1 MNRYDRDYREKRR
14 LPFTCNLPY
23 PVMTLTVV
31 LFVFMGAGMVF
42 GQASS
47 GSFTLV
53 AGGLV
58 GGGGTSASASAVIT
72 GVIPTSVSGVTS
84 STNYTAASGVI
95 GIAYTTGLLTAG
107 YAGGAIQTVTP
118 GDHLLKVGY
127 AGELGTA
134 TGTFNYRYGGRVTY
148 TSVPM
153 VAGTGDTLQYNCPA
167 SLFNL
172 RGLEYFFQ
180 VYRGTSIASVGTP
193 TAPYVFRVQYTNEE
207 CRSFQ
212 MGPRIYAIVGVPVS
226 VSGGNTIAD
235 VFVDDLGAFNT
246 EVWRLARWNATTGS
260 YQEYA
265 SAPAVVP
272 GRGYWVITRDLTDFG
287 VAGVSMVPNATYGGN
302 RYLSIPLQAGWNQIA
317 NPFAFP
323 VSLLEAVVND
333 NGTMTSDFTGRIED
347 VGYYYN
353 GSNYFTQTTFD
364 PWDGVFLFAEK
375 AGVELWLRYHEQGT
389 AGKAVVDDLLVEK
402 AAPSWQME
410 LTMTSGD
417 LGDVANYVGVC
428 ADANMGAD
436 VNDYREPPMAP
447 EGVMLAYKLPDGSE
461 GLRRTDYRPEFANGA
476 TWDVV
481 FSEGSDRVVTARGV
495 ESIPQGMEA
504 WLILTNAGTFRLGEG
519 TEVRLPN
526 DVFSAQLV
534 IGNDGYA
541 AGEVSSALPNQFGLS
556 QNFPNP
562 FNPTTSIRFAL
573 PQACHVELVVY
584 NMLGQKVRTLVD
596 QRMDAGHQLVEWD
609 GRDGGGQQVASGVY
623 FYRLNAA
630 DFSQTK
636 KMMLLK

>member
-1 MNRYDRDYREKRR
+1 M
-14 LPFTCNLPY
+14 
-23 PVMTLTVV
+23 
-31 LFVFMGAGMVF
+31 FVRAQVAFA
-42 GQASS
+42 QASS
-47 GSFTLV
+47 ASYTLV
-53 AGGLV
+53 TGGLV
-58 GGGGTSASASAVIT
+58 GGGGTSASASAIVT
-72 GVIPTSVSGVTS
+72 GVVPTSVSGVTY
-84 STNYTAASGVI
+84 STNYTAATGVV
-95 GIAYTTGLLTAG
+95 GVAYTTGSLTAG
-107 YAGGAIQTVTP
+107 YAGGAVQTVTP

-134 TGTFNYRYGGRVTY
+134 TGTFNYRSGGRVPY

-172 RGLEYFFQ
+172 RGLEYYFQ
-180 VYRGTSIASVGTP
+180 IYRGASIASVGTP
-193 TAPYVFRVQYTNEE
+193 TAPYTFRVQLTNDE
-207 CRSFQ
+207 CRSFN

-235 VFVDDLGAFNT
+235 VFVDDLGGFNT
-246 EVWRLARWNATTGS
+246 DVWRLARWNATTES

-287 VAGVSMVPNATYGGN
+287 AAGVSVVPNETYSGN

-323 VSLLEAVVND
+323 VTLLEAVIND
-333 NGTMTSDFTGRIED
+333 NGTMTTDFTGCIED

-364 PWDGVFLFAEK
+364 TWDGVFLFAEK
-375 AGVELWLRYHEQGT
+375 AGVELWIRYHEQGT
-389 AGKAVVDDLLVEK
+389 AGKVVADELQWTKE
-402 AAPSWQME
+402 APAWQME
-410 LTMTSGD
+410 LTLTSGD
-417 LGDVANYVGVC
+417 FGDVANYVGVC
-428 ADANMGAD
+428 ADANVGFD

-447 EGVMLAYKLPDGSE
+447 EGVMLAYKLPDGSK
-461 GLRRTDYRPEFANGA
+461 GLHRTDYRPQFTDGA

-481 FSEGSDRVVTARGV
+481 FSEGSNRVVTARGV
-495 ESIPQGMEA
+495 ESVPEGMEA
-504 WLILTNAGTFRLGEG
+504 WLILTNAGTIRLEEG
-519 TEVRLPN
+519 KEVRLPD
-526 DVFSAQLV
+526 DVMSAQLV
-534 IGNDGYA
+534 IGNDGYV
-541 AGEVSSALPNQFGLS
+541 AGEVSSALPDKFSLN

-562 FNPTTSIRFAL
+562 FNPSTTLRFAL
-573 PQACHVELVVY
+573 PKACHAELVVY
-584 NMLGQKVRTLVD
+584 NTLGQKVATIVD
-596 QRMDAGHQLVEWD
+596 RQMEAGHHLVVWD

-623 FYRLNAA
+623 FYRLNAGE
-630 DFSQTK
+630 FSQTK